1 MKEKNGMREKIIESA
16 WALFYEKGY
25 EQTTIMD
32 IIEKSGVSKGSFYY
46 HFKGKDT
53 LLNTLSSLLD
63 SYYEELAEEMPEDM
77 NCFDKLMYLNYK
89 AHCYIEERIHYSLLA
104 SLYAMQLTK
113 SEGSNLLDQN
123 RFYFRLVGQIVDEG
137 QKKGE
142 ITREKPASEIVRFYA
157 ICERALV
164 TDWCMNNGEYSL
176 GEFSKEYMPVMFMQ
190 FRA

>member
-1 MKEKNGMREKIIESA
+1 MKEKISMREKIIESA
-16 WALFYEKGY
+16 WSLFYEKGY

-53 LLNTLSSLLD
+53 LLNTLASLLD
-63 SYYEELAEEMPEDM
+63 NHYEKLLEEMPEDL

-89 AHCYIEERIHYSLLA
+89 MHSYIEERIDYNLLA
-104 SLYAMQLTK
+104 SLYATQLTK

-123 RFYFRLVGQIVDEG
+123 RFYFRMLYEIVDEG
-137 QKKGE
+137 QKKEE
-142 ITREKPASEIVRFYA
+142 IAQNKSVAEIVKFYGM
-157 ICERALV
+157 CERALV

-176 GEFSKEYMPVMFMQ
+176 GEFSKEYMPIMFAQ